1 MKSLFLVIITLI
13 FAFSCSVVYA
23 QSLTIEA
30 YVVYEDGQES
40 TKNLLSS
47 DPLSDDNAMLYN
59 IDAGQTNPDDI
70 EGATS
75 KELKVVIYG
84 EGNVDITIK
93 KGKKTAISKK
103 NVSLTE
109 EQVYYIKDIMCI
121 PIQVTIKKGK
131 KIIGLKTV
139 DFQCGE

>member
-84 EGNVDITIK
+84 EGNADITIK

-121 PIQVTIKKGK
+121 PIQITIKKGK

>member
-1 MKSLFLVIITLI
+1 MKSLYLLFITSI
-13 FAFSCSVVYA
+13 FALSCSVIYA

-40 TKNLLSS
+40 TVNLLSS
-47 DPLSDDNAMLYN
+47 DPLNEDNAMLYN
-59 IDAGQTNPDDI
+59 IDVGQTNPDDI

-75 KELKVVIYG
+75 KELKLVIYG

-121 PIQVTIKKGK
+121 PVQVTIKKGK
-131 KIIGLKTV
+131 KVIGLKKV

>member
-47 DPLSDDNAMLYN
+47 DPLSEDNAMLYN

-84 EGNVDITIK
+84 EGNVDINIK
-93 KGKKTAISKK
+93 KGKKTALSKK

-109 EQVYYIKDIMCI
+109 EQVYYIKDIICI
-121 PIQVTIKKGK
+121 PVQITIKKGK
-131 KIIGLKTV
+131 KIIGLKTI